1 MLSLCIDLFDV
12 DRLVYVRQKRF
23 YFPHQFA
30 GWLINMSA
38 CGMFL
43 ALITMI
49 LSTLRILAILANPAG
64 MRTENIIAQ
73 ILNSTTER

>member
-23 YFPHQFA
+23 YFPHQFV
-30 GWLINMSA
+30 WLINMSA